1 MKVSIII
8 ACFNERPTIERILTA
23 VRDSSISNKEV
34 IVVDDCS
41 TDGTREYLR
50 EKIAHLYDQLIQQDS
65 NQGKGAALR
74 AGFAKATGD
83 ILLIQDADF
92 EYDPV
97 DYPLLLKPIIS

>member
-41 TDGTREYLR
+41 TDGTREKL
-50 EKIAHLYDQLIQQDS
+50 AHLYDQLIQQDS

-83 ILLIQDADF
+83 ILLIQDADL

-97 DYPLLLKPIIS
+97 DYPLLLEPIIS

>member
-41 TDGTREYLR
+41 TDGTREKLAY
-50 EKIAHLYDQLIQQDS
+50 LYDQLIQQDS

-83 ILLIQDADF
+83 ILLIQDADL

-97 DYPLLLKPIIS
+97 DYPLLLEPIIS